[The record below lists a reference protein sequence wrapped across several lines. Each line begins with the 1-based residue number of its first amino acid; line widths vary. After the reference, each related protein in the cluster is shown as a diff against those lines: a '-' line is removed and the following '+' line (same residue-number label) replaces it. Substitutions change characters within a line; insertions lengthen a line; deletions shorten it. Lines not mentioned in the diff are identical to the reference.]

1 MIETR
6 IPPPVYA
13 LATGASIW
21 LLDRALPALR
31 VIPSPWNRSGWIL
44 IALGISLDV
53 YALVLFLGSRTT
65 VNPMRPE
72 NAVHLVIRGPNSI
85 SRNPMYLGL
94 VLSLC
99 GWAILLGNPSGCLLA
114 WMFARVIVTVQIVPE
129 EAALLDR
136 FGAEYQRYCR
146 RVNRWIG
153 RSSCS

>member
-21 LLDRALPALR
+21 WLDRALPAFR
-31 VIPSPWNRSGWIL
+31 VIPSPWNRCGWIL
-44 IALGISLDV
+44 LGLGVSLDV
-53 YALVLFLGSRTT
+53 YALIVFQRSRTT

-72 NAVHLVIRGPNSI
+72 NTVHLVIGGPNSI

-99 GWAILLGNPSGCLLA
+99 GYTFLLGNPAGCVLA
-114 WMFARVIVTVQIVPE
+114 WLFARVIVTVQIVPE
-129 EAALLDR
+129 EAALLER
-136 FGAEYQRYCR
+136 FGVEYQRYCR
-146 RVNRWIG
+146 KVNRWIG